1 MVYGAQ
7 EAGEHSVVCSAGG
20 YRVRLRERMDVSG
33 SSAHGLL
40 CWSISAVDG
49 DQTIVVLVAVHVGL
63 FLYQPGSYQCVCVV
77 PGSC

>member
-1 MVYGAQ
+1 
-7 EAGEHSVVCSAGG
+7 
-20 YRVRLRERMDVSG
+20 MDVSG

-49 DQTIVVLVAVHVGL
+49 DQTIVVLVAVPVGL
-63 FLYQPGSYQCVCVV
+63 FLHQPGSYQCVCVV